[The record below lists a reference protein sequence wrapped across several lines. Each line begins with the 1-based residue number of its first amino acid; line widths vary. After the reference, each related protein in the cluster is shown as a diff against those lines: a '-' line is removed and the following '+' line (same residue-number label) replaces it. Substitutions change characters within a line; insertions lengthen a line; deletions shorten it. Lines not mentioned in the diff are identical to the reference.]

1 MPTGQMIAR
10 CMFTE
15 YIRELRALRIEPF
28 HLPSYEKSL
37 LFMGLRLGYGRNLVS
52 IN

>member
-1 MPTGQMIAR
+1 MRTGPIIAR

-28 HLPSYEKSL
+28 HLPSHEKSVL
-37 LFMGLRLGYGRNLVS
+37 LLGLQLGYGRK
-52 IN
+52 